1 VGKPEKQTG
10 RPMAARFEKKG
21 PESAPQPLLMAVV
34 LRALTALVLVHL
46 QTTLLL
52 EASHGV
58 VMARI

>member
-1 VGKPEKQTG
+1 
-10 RPMAARFEKKG
+10 MAARFEQKG
-21 PESAPQPLLMAVV
+21 LESAPQPLLVAIV
-34 LRALTALVLVHL
+34 LRALAALVLVHL